1 MGEGTWIS
9 GAPVHATTSEQKDK
23 GTGVWAVVLER
34 AQKVLRTH
42 TELNKVPPLIPLA
55 CPEGVQGGGGWRGW
69 GMRWRQPF
77 IWLEPR

>member
-42 TELNKVPPLIPLA
+42 TQLNKVLPLIPLV
-55 CPEGVQGGGGWRGW
+55 CPEGVQRVGGME
-69 GMRWRQPF
+69 GMGNEVEQPF